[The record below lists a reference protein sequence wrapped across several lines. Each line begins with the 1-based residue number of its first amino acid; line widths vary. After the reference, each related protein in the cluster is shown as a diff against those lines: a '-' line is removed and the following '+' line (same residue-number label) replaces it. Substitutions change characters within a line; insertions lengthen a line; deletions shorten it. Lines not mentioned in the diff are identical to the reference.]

1 MSSEKLVNIATNVD
15 TYLRYLATPGQ
26 TRFVAPSRKLE
37 GAPYPLEADLIVHVD
52 GVPTNI
58 PWTYDAN
65 SSEIVLSN
73 GLMSGALVEIWR
85 RTEVDESLVE
95 FPVAQ
100 KWLPKDNNKSMTQL
114 LMCIQELWGGIK
126 ELETTVTSK
135 ESINSINSITEED
148 VTNQI
153 VAEVPTIIETEVPT
167 IVTTTIAPVISAL
180 DTRVLELGAL
190 LLKFFIAAMMQEVS
204 PPPLRHTV
212 GQLTE
217 GQTTFNLTGFRGLKG
232 FMYLFTSDMVYYID
246 TSDQTPWEGDD
257 PLKEEIAEVP
267 IYIVKMY
274 QLNENTTAESILLPL
289 VTPITLPEYYIL
301 LYYVLPPIMP

>member
-15 TYLRYLATPGQ
+15 TYLRYLATPDQ
-26 TRFVAPSRKLE
+26 TRFVAPSRRLE

-73 GLMSGALVEIWR
+73 GLMPGALVEIWR

-135 ESINSINSITEED
+135 ESINSI
-148 VTNQI
+148 
-153 VAEVPTIIETEVPT
+153 

-190 LLKFFIAAMMQEVS
+190 MLKFFQAVMMQIDGEVS

-217 GQTTFNLTGFRGLKG
+217 GQTTFDLTGFRGLKG
-232 FMYLFTSDMVYYID
+232 VMYLFTSDMVYYID

-257 PLKEEIAEVP
+257 PLEEVIAEVP

-289 VTPITLPEYYIL
+289 VNPITLPEYYIL
-301 LYYVLPPIMP
+301 LHYMQ